1 MVVVVFSLPPQK
13 CGKSTNVYHLKKKFG
28 VEKTLRISKNHP
40 SNRIIPYIIQP
51 SIFYTSFNYVQTLPV
66 RAPQAPSKEESF
78 PNHPFLDAFAVS
90 LKKDIRIKSDVNI
103 PLQKMPQSSPKHRKN
118 KNFLTNCWQKGST
131 PPKFN
136 IASEKWWLEG
146 YFCMGMAYFQG
157 LC

>member
-1 MVVVVFSLPPQK
+1 MLPISSHENPDARRNQY
-13 CGKSTNVYHLKKKFG
+13 VYHLKKKFG
-28 VEKTLRISKNHP
+28 VEKTLRISENHP

-103 PLQKMPQSSPKHRKN
+103 PLQKIPQFWRNTAKIKTSSRTAGKKDLHPRS
-118 KNFLTNCWQKGST
+118 LT
-131 PPKFN
+131 
-136 IASEKWWLEG
+136 
-146 YFCMGMAYFQG
+146 
-157 LC
+157 